1 LDDQQRLIEQAD
13 LEIASLMAYCER
25 VRAELQT
32 SNIEEKRLAL
42 EALDITVIWQP
53 GELPEIH
60 GNISM
65 AIVSN
70 AACCMVA
77 CQRR

>member
-1 LDDQQRLIEQAD
+1 LDDQQRLIEQAE
-13 LEIASLMAYCER
+13 LEISSLMAYCER

-32 SNIEEKRLAL
+32 FNIEEKRRAL
-42 EALDITVIWQP
+42 EALDITVIRHP

-70 AACCMVA
+70 AAA
-77 CQRR
+77 HTGAW